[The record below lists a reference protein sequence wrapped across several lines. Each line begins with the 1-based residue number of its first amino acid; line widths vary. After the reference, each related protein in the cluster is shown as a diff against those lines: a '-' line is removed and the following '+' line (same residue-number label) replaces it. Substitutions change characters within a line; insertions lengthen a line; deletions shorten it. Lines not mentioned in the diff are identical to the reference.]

1 VIVNSTRLGRHLQ
14 RVIGGLLRTDPKPV
28 SAASTTHHIP
38 IRQAPTAVYPGDF
51 TGTST
56 VLYEPIPDA
65 SPDPGE
71 IVWTRVV
78 FEEDYQR
85 GKDRPVL
92 VIGRDEPWLLALM
105 LTSKDHDRDAA
116 IEARHGRVWL
126 DVGTGAW
133 DSQRRPSEIRID
145 RVLRL
150 DPAQVRRDGGTLDRA
165 RFDLVADQVRSVD
178 GWS

>member
-1 VIVNSTRLGRHLQ
+1 MVNSTRLGWHLQ
-14 RVIGGLLRTDPKPV
+14 RVIGRLLRTGPKP
-28 SAASTTHHIP
+28 APPASTTHHTP
-38 IRQAPTAVYPGDF
+38 VRQAPTAVYPGDF
-51 TGTST
+51 TGMST

-133 DSQRRPSEIRID
+133 DPQRRPSEIRID

>member
-1 VIVNSTRLGRHLQ
+1 VTSTRLGRHVR
-14 RVIGGLLRTDPKPV
+14 RVIRDLLRPGLKRAPAP
-28 SAASTTHHIP
+28 SATQRTPTRLS
-38 IRQAPTAVYPGDF
+38 PTAQYPGDF
-51 TGTST
+51 TGRST
-56 VLYEPIPDA
+56 VLYEPIPDD

-85 GKDRPVL
+85 AKDRPVL

-105 LTSKDHDRDAA
+105 LTSKDHNRDAA
-116 IEARHGRVWL
+116 NEARHGRVWV
-126 DVGTGAW
+126 DVGTGGW

-150 DPAQVRRDGGTLDRA
+150 DPAQVRRDGGTLDRE
-165 RFDLVADQVRSVD
+165 RFDLVAAQVRSVD

>member
-1 VIVNSTRLGRHLQ
+1 VNSTRLGRHLK
-14 RVIGGLLRTDPKPV
+14 RVIGGLLRPGSTPAQD
-28 SAASTTHHIP
+28 ASTTHHTP
-38 IRQAPTAVYPGDF
+38 VRQAPTADYPGDF

-56 VLYEPIPDA
+56 VLYDPIPDT

-116 IEARHGRVWL
+116 EEARRGRVWV
-126 DVGTGAW
+126 DVGTGGW
-133 DSQRRPSEIRID
+133 DSRRRPSEIRID

-150 DPAQVRRDGGTLDRA
+150 DPTQVRRDGGTLDRA
-165 RFDLVADQVRSVD
+165 RFDVVAEQVRSVD
-178 GWS
+178 GWR

>member
-1 VIVNSTRLGRHLQ
+1 VNSTRLGRHLH
-14 RVIGGLLRTDPKPV
+14 RVIGGLLRSGPRPTPT
-28 SAASTTHHIP
+28 ASTTHHIP
-38 IRQAPTAVYPGDF
+38 VRQDAAAAYPGDF
-51 TGTST
+51 AGTST
-56 VLYEPIPDA
+56 VLWEPIRDA

-71 IVWTRVV
+71 IVWTHVV

-133 DSQRRPSEIRID
+133 DPQRRPSEIRID

>member
-1 VIVNSTRLGRHLQ
+1 MTINGLGRQLH
-14 RVIGGLLRTDPKPV
+14 RVLGGLVRAG
-28 SAASTTHHIP
+28 SARVQRPSTTHDTP
-38 IRQAPTAVYPGDF
+38 ADQAATAGYPGDF

-65 SPDPGE
+65 APDPGE

-78 FEEDYQR
+78 FEEDYRR

-92 VIGRDEPWLLALM
+92 VIGRDTPWLLALM
-105 LTSKDHDRDAA
+105 LTSKDHDRDATV
-116 IEARHGRVWL
+116 EARHGRVWL

-133 DSQRRPSEIRID
+133 DSQRRPSEVRID

-150 DPAQVRRDGGTLDRA
+150 DPSQVRRDGGTLDRA
-165 RFDLVADQVRSVD
+165 RFDRVATEVRSID
-178 GWS
+178 GWA

>member
-1 VIVNSTRLGRHLQ
+1 MNSTRLGRHLQ
-14 RVIGGLLRTDPKPV
+14 RVIGGLLRTGPKPAPV
-28 SAASTTHHIP
+28 GSTTHHIP
-38 IRQAPTAVYPGDF
+38 VRQAPTAVYPGDF
-51 TGTST
+51 TGTSS

-85 GKDRPVL
+85 SKDRPVL

-116 IEARHGRVWL
+116 FEARRGRVWL
-126 DVGTGAW
+126 DVGTGPW
-133 DSQRRPSEIRID
+133 DSQGRPSEIRID

-165 RFDLVADQVRSVD
+165 RFGLVADQVRSVD

>member
-1 VIVNSTRLGRHLQ
+1 MNSTRLGRHLQ
-14 RVIGGLLRTDPKPV
+14 RVLGGLLRPSSRTPPTAV
-28 SAASTTHHIP
+28 TTTHRAP
-38 IRQAPTAVYPGDF
+38 VRQAPTAGYPGDF
-51 TGTST
+51 TGIST
-56 VLYEPIPDA
+56 VLYEPIPDD

-85 GKDRPVL
+85 AKDRPVL
-92 VIGRDEPWLLALM
+92 VIGRDAPWLLALM
-105 LTSKDHDRDAA
+105 LTSKDHDRDAGV
-116 IEARHGRVWL
+116 EARHGRVWV

-150 DPAQVRRDGGTLDRA
+150 DPGQVRRDGGMLDRA
-165 RFDLVADQVRSVD
+165 RFDAVAAQVRSVD
-178 GWS
+178 GWK